1 MGLNRKPG
9 FSNILATGLNSRR
22 PYSPTTIRVSV
33 QLYSNCREYKF
44 VTVYV
49 TYLNTFQ
56 PEWWPTQ
63 GHYHHKAVEEFNI
76 NFKIRNTIYKKVIF
90 ITILLVGEIS
100 FLLQVMFVCASNFV
114 IRC

>member
-56 PEWWPTQ
+56 P
-63 GHYHHKAVEEFNI
+63 
-76 NFKIRNTIYKKVIF
+76 
-90 ITILLVGEIS
+90 
-100 FLLQVMFVCASNFV
+100 
-114 IRC
+114 